1 MLLACSQSLKKVDI
15 FPSSH
20 SVWKLKVL
28 YKQILKKLLRWR
40 LSLLLWADWGN
51 KIRELD
57 VIYSWY

>member
-15 FPSSH
+15 FPSSY

-40 LSLLLWADWGN
+40 LSLLLWSDWGN